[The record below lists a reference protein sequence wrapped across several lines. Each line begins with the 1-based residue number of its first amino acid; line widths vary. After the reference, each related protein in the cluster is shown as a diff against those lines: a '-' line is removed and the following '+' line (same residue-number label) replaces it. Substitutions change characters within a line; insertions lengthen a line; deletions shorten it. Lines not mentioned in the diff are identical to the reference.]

1 MEKSVSEKN
10 KRVILVSGM
19 SGAGKSVAT
28 RSLEDMGY
36 HVIDNFPVQLV
47 SLLVDMIETS
57 IDPRNSYIALSTSA
71 QDFPAFLRL
80 LKGQNFEVQVLFL
93 DANDSVLLHRYKST
107 RRTHPLLLSNTCN
120 TLDEAI
126 SVERQMFSRN
136 LNNSF
141 ITIDTSFLSE
151 KEFKKKLESYFSK
164 EQVPVFSISFESFG
178 YKYGVPLDADLM
190 VDVRF
195 LPNPF
200 WEVSLRPYNGNDKCV
215 YDYVMEKPE
224 TKEFLEKLT
233 SFMDYALTQ
242 YANEGKNHFT
252 VAIGCTGGQ
261 HRSVSIT
268 NRLYDH
274 YSKKYRCY
282 KQHREEKEWL
292 RNEE

>member
-1 MEKSVSEKN
+1 
-10 KRVILVSGM
+10 
-19 SGAGKSVAT
+19 
-28 RSLEDMGY
+28 
-36 HVIDNFPVQLV
+36 
-47 SLLVDMIETS
+47 MI
-57 IDPRNSYIALSTSA
+57 
-71 QDFPAFLRL
+71 
-80 LKGQNFEVQVLFL
+80 
-93 DANDSVLLHRYKST
+93 
-107 RRTHPLLLSNTCN
+107 
-120 TLDEAI
+120 
-126 SVERQMFSRN
+126 
-136 LNNSF
+136 
-141 ITIDTSFLSE
+141 
-151 KEFKKKLESYFSK
+151 
-164 EQVPVFSISFESFG
+164 
-178 YKYGVPLDADLM
+178 
-190 VDVRF
+190 DVRF

-268 NRLYDH
+268 NWLYDH